1 MNKYNGL
8 LQKISQQYNIKKGKH
23 ERNERWKTRI
33 VYSIC
38 GLMAYAS
45 LWDRDEEGEGVSI
58 IHVKKRIH
66 ETFCNYKLLYPEI
79 ITCLP
84 VVFENLDDE
93 IVDLFCRAGIV
104 YHSPNRIYPSMKRSE
119 TFCGIKFQRGI
130 SVGNIKNVSGLGLY
144 SNTPDK
150 KSLDDLSK
158 IRRMFRLEENT
169 LQDIWKYTI
178 STNTWHC
185 NQTLTSQKNV
195 EYIRLHPPFYSGYW
209 TRELDTSGAV
219 SILRVGPKGNQEY
232 YLYRYAETGL
242 ETSPLQYWKVNGK
255 KYRELSNACLAYHE
269 ELPPIEYCEDG
280 EVVYV
285 DIGYLPPLPEHSFLK
300 LYSWPISDFRRVFS
314 LQVFAII
321 KSILSDEGYTFKKGE
336 YDGNWRKFYS

>member
-1 MNKYNGL
+1 MDKYNGL
-8 LQKISQQYNIKKGKH
+8 IWKISQQYNIKKGKH
-23 ERNERWKTRI
+23 ERDKRWKARI

-45 LWDRDEEGEGVSI
+45 LWDGDEKGEGVSI
-58 IHVKKRIH
+58 IHVKKRIY
-66 ETFCNYKLLYPEI
+66 ETFCNYRSLYPEI

-84 VVFENLDDE
+84 VAFKKLDDE
-93 IVDLFCRAGIV
+93 IVDLFCCTGIV

-119 TFCGIKFQRGI
+119 NFRGIKFQRGI
-130 SVGNIKNVSGLGLY
+130 SVEEIENVSGLGFY

-158 IRRMFRLEENT
+158 IRRMFRLEKNT
-169 LQDIWKYTI
+169 LQDIWKHAI
-178 STNTWHC
+178 STNTWHYD
-185 NQTLTSQKNV
+185 QTITSQENV

-209 TRELDTSGAV
+209 TKEPDISGAV
-219 SILRVGPKGNQEY
+219 SILRAGTNGSQEY

-242 ETSPLQYWKVNGK
+242 EISPLHHWKVDGK
-255 KYRELSNACLAYHE
+255 KYRELSNACLVYHE

-285 DIGYLPPLPEHSFLK
+285 DIGYLPPLPEHNFLK

-314 LQVFAII
+314 LQIFTII
-321 KSILSDEGYTFKKGE
+321 KSILSDEGYIFKKGG
-336 YDGNWRKFYS
+336 YDENWCKFYS